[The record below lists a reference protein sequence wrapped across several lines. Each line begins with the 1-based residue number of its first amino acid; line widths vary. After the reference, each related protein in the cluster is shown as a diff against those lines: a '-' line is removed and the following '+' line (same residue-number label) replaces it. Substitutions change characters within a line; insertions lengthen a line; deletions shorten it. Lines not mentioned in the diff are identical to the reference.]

1 MNYVDKVKT
10 LAEEKSSKLGL
21 TIESVEWVFE
31 NGVYILRIIADKDNG
46 LDIDDAT
53 ALNEA
58 MSDALDKENFIEE
71 EYMLEV
77 SSPGIERELK
87 NDNDIKKNIGEY
99 VHIDFINKF
108 GITKDSYLTEIEG
121 FIDSVLERDE
131 KIAILVLRINIKGR
145 VKKIE
150 IEKENIKFIRKAIK
164 F

>member
-10 LAEEKSSKLGL
+10 LAEEKASKLGL

-87 NDNDIKKNIGEY
+87 NDNDIKKSIGEY

-108 GITKDSYLTEIEG
+108 GITKDSYLAEIEG

-131 KIAILVLRINIKGR
+131 KIATLVLRINIKGR

>member
-10 LAEEKSSKLGL
+10 LAEEKASKLGL

-53 ALNEA
+53 ALNES

-131 KIAILVLRINIKGR
+131 KIAALVLRINIKGR

>member
-10 LAEEKSSKLGL
+10 LAEEKASKLGL

>member
-10 LAEEKSSKLGL
+10 LAEEKASKLGL

-131 KIAILVLRINIKGR
+131 KIAILVLKINIKGR